1 MAIRL
6 LILWLLTE
14 GPMHGYGIKR
24 ILTGDGL
31 DFWFPFED
39 ASIYSALRT
48 LLKQGLVRSA
58 GTGRHGARPRYERF
72 AITPAGRREYRR
84 LLLLALGGLAG
95 PDSAVNAALAAEHDF
110 DPGAMAA
117 ALRLREQQVQAR
129 LHMLEA
135 ARKAT
140 PSRLM
145 VERERA
151 LLKAELQWCRAA
163 LAVSAPSRK
172 GGEP

>member
-31 DFWFPFED
+31 NFWFPVED

-58 GTGRHGARPRYERF
+58 GKGRHGARPRHERF
-72 AITPAGRREYRR
+72 AITPAGRREYGR
-84 LLLLALGGLAG
+84 LLPLALAG
-95 PDSAVNAALAAEHDF
+95 VSPPEGAVNAALAAEHDF
-110 DPGAMAA
+110 PQGGVDA
-117 ALRLREQQVQAR
+117 ALRQREQVVAAR
-129 LHMLEA
+129 LQMLDAA
-135 ARKAT
+135 ARAT
-140 PSRLM
+140 PSALM

-151 LLKAELQWCRAA
+151 LLQAELQWCRSA
-163 LAVSAPSRK
+163 LK
-172 GGEP
+172 GQ

>member
-31 DFWFPFED
+31 NFWFPVED

-58 GTGRHGARPRYERF
+58 GKGRHGARPRHERF

-84 LLLLALGGLAG
+84 MLPLALGNVSPPEG
-95 PDSAVNAALAAEHDF
+95 AVNAALAAEHDF
-110 DPGAMAA
+110 AEGGFCA
-117 ALRLREQQVQAR
+117 ALQQREQAVVAR
-129 LHMLEA
+129 LKSLEA
-135 ARKAT
+135 SARAT
-140 PSRLM
+140 PSALM

-151 LLKAELQWCRAA
+151 LLQAELQWCRSAV
-163 LAVSAPSRK
+163 VSAPSHK
-172 GGEP
+172 GGGT